1 MNEKEAAKRVEE
13 LRDLLKRSNEAYYN
27 EAKPFISDRE
37 FDKSLKELE
46 ELEKR
51 YNLVTPDSPTQRV
64 GGDPSSVF
72 PTVVHTPPMLSL
84 DNTYNESDLRE
95 FDRRVSGMLG
105 HNNFTYS
112 VELKFD
118 GASIRLRYE
127 EGKLVFT
134 MIYE

>member
-27 EAKPFISDRE
+27 EAKPFISDHE

-64 GGDPSSVF
+64 GGDPSIVC
-72 PTVVHTPPMLSL
+72 PTVVHTPPMLHL
-84 DNTYNESDLRE
+84 DNPYNESDQRHLHRCIS
-95 FDRRVSGMLG
+95 RML
-105 HNNFTYS
+105 
-112 VELKFD
+112 L
-118 GASIRLRYE
+118 
-127 EGKLVFT
+127 
-134 MIYE
+134 